1 MQSEQ
6 RDGQGKRVG
15 ITGHAPLRSIG
26 TPAATS
32 PSLSPRAAGCA
43 DADEAG
49 PAKMEFSEREPIRRG
64 GRPRQHPVA
73 GRTGAAVLRAS
84 VVVADANLVL
94 RTAARAVL
102 AASGEFVVYEA
113 TNLAEL
119 SALVASKRPEVAL
132 VDFDLPPAGGLN
144 AVAALSEHCPLR
156 VVIWGFSPK
165 PESLLTL
172 VWAHTYGFLPKTVTP
187 DALVRSL
194 RGVADGEACLSRE
207 MTSELIGELHSFA
220 RRERSRRLAATLSTR
235 EWEVMGL
242 VSGGFTNKQ
251 IATAL
256 YISEFTVK
264 RHIHNILAK
273 LGTRSRRAAA
283 AAFREAQA
291 AEEVLEALET
301 A

>member
-1 MQSEQ
+1 MQQ
-6 RDGQGKRVG
+6 NDQNGQGNGAGVNGR
-15 ITGHAPLRSIG
+15 AALRRIG
-26 TPAATS
+26 TPAAAS
-32 PSLSPRAAGCA
+32 PDLPPRAAGGA
-43 DADEAG
+43 DANEGGA
-49 PAKMEFSEREPIRRG
+49 AQMELIEREPIRRG
-64 GRPRQHPVA
+64 GRSRRHP
-73 GRTGAAVLRAS
+73 AAAATPAAEYPIS
-84 VVVADANLVL
+84 VVVADANFVL

-102 AASGEFVVYEA
+102 AASGEFKVYEA
-113 TNLAEL
+113 TNFEEL
-119 SALVASKRPEVAL
+119 SAVVAAKRPSIAL

-144 AVAALSEHCPLR
+144 TVAALTERYALR
-156 VVIWGFSPK
+156 VVVWGFSPK
-165 PESLLTL
+165 PESVLTV
-172 VWAHTYGFLPKTVTP
+172 VWAHAYGFLPKAVTP

-242 VSGGFTNKQ
+242 VSSGFTNKQ
-251 IATAL
+251 IASAL

-273 LGTRSRRAAA
+273 LGARSRRAAA
-283 AAFREAQA
+283 AAFRDAQA
-291 AEEVLEALET
+291 AEKVLEALET